1 MAFRKATKR
10 RHWVSTRSGS
20 INWTRLPLILG
31 LYFIF
36 KLLKKG
42 LSCPDKHRGMRGSM
56 THQSDEK
63 YLNNMSESFVGVV
76 VTAFNRYNNCFVLCV
91 IKR

>member
-31 LYFIF
+31 LYFIV

-63 YLNNMSESFVGVV
+63 YLNNMSECFVGVV
-76 VTAFNRYNNCFVLCV
+76 N
-91 IKR
+91 